1 MLLKNHPTSTSPQKN
16 TVSPTSLSLRSH
28 HPRLSH
34 ISWGDLWQPSPKQ
47 RVINAVRTGSRELGF
62 RQHRHETFDDLAML
76 HRAAMGTA
84 TVATML
90 GNGGAREL

>member
-1 MLLKNHPTSTSPQKN
+1 
-16 TVSPTSLSLRSH
+16 
-28 HPRLSH
+28 
-34 ISWGDLWQPSPKQ
+34 LWQPSPKQ